1 MLWYLEY
8 ENCYLSLVLPSP
20 KKTCLLGWIQFW
32 MLYGS
37 HIEFVTYTKL
47 LLRRNAT
54 VLDGVNYHCAHT
66 TGKLVIVLDGES
78 VSFTNACFGVGL
90 FTSGPLSGKK
100 KERAETIQNAQT
112 ASKPPNRS
120 TLTDGFGN

>member
-1 MLWYLEY
+1 
-8 ENCYLSLVLPSP
+8 
-20 KKTCLLGWIQFW
+20 

-37 HIEFVTYTKL
+37 HIEFVPYTKL

-54 VLDGVNYHCAHT
+54 VLDGVNYHCVHT

-78 VSFTNACFGVGL
+78 VSFTNACFGVGS
-90 FTSGPLSGKK
+90 FTSGKK
-100 KERAETIQNAQT
+100 KERAETVQNAQT
-112 ASKPPNRS
+112 ASEPPNRS